1 MMRWRWL
8 ALPLILSGCD
18 TIDPAILG
26 DTDKLLQA
34 LYMLAFL
41 ALVLFGVGRSTS
53 FGKTVKYLAIWFALL
68 IALIYAYSF
77 RDDLN
82 TAYLRIKG
90 ELLPTVPQ
98 SEGDGTVTL
107 RRNIDG
113 HFATRV
119 MVNGDPVTFLLDTG
133 ASSVVLP
140 LEVATNLGYTPSDL
154 SFIVQVGTANG
165 VAVAAPIR
173 IDRMEVGDI
182 ALRNVEA
189 LVLERGRLS
198 QPLLGMSFLNRLSG
212 FDVSG
217 NTLTLRR

>member
-1 MMRWRWL
+1 MRRLL
-8 ALPLILSGCD
+8 AVSLVLAGCD
-18 TIDPAILG
+18 SVDPAMLG

-34 LYMLAFL
+34 VYMLAFL
-41 ALVLFGVGRSTS
+41 ALVLFGIGRSES
-53 FGKTVKYLAIWFALL
+53 LGKTLKYLAFWAALL

-82 TAYLRIKG
+82 SAYMRIKG

-98 SEGDGTVTL
+98 NAGGGTVTL

-113 HFATRV
+113 HFSVRV
-119 MVNGDPVTFLLDTG
+119 LINGEPTTFLVDTG

-140 LEVATNLGYTPSDL
+140 YRVADALGYDPAAL
-154 SFIVQVGTANG
+154 NFFVQVGTANG
-165 VAVAAPIR
+165 MAVAAPIR
-173 IDRMEVGDI
+173 IDRMEVGEI
-182 ALRNVEA
+182 VLTNVA
-189 LVLERGRLS
+189 AMVLEQGKLE

-212 FDVSG
+212 FDVTG